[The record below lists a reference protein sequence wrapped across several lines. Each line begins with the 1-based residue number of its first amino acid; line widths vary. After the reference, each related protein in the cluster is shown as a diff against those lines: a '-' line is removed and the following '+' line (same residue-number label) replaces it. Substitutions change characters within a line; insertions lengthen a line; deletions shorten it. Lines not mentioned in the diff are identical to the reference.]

1 MITIYNNIVNL
12 GDMNIIEE
20 MFEEMMKFGLR
31 NLPNYLAE
39 NL

>member
-1 MITIYNNIVNL
+1 VNL
-12 GDMNIIEE
+12 GDMKTIEE
-20 MFEEMMKFGLR
+20 IFEEVMKFGLR